1 MLSLLKDWEAADA
14 RMQHT
19 TEDKTLEES
28 VRDLFSDS
36 YVLCL
41 GLCHVVVDILKGN

>member
-1 MLSLLKDWEAADA
+1 MVEMLSLLKDWETTDA

-28 VRDLFSDS
+28 FKDMFL
-36 YVLCL
+36 
-41 GLCHVVVDILKGN
+41 N

>member
-1 MLSLLKDWEAADA
+1 MVEMLSLLKDWETADA

-28 VRDLFSDS
+28 LRDSFID
-36 YVLCL
+36 
-41 GLCHVVVDILKGN
+41 